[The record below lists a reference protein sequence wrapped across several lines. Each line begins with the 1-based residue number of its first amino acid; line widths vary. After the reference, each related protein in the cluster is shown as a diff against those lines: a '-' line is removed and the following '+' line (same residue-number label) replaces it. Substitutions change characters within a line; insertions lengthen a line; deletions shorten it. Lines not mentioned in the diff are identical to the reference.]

1 MLGSFG
7 LREGVR
13 AQGFV
18 PDRLCREA
26 VGSVVVVQL
35 LSVLVNPTACPSLT
49 FPGEGSLPPRF
60 VCVCVLCVSPFRGGH
75 TRPTPA
81 GVAAGLGCGALAPPP
96 LGPPP
101 ALAASREGVLG
112 VFRTDPGLEKTGLS
126 PAADRGGHGEAW
138 NLFLKQQ
145 LLSRQVKTTACT
157 VVFLPTR

>member
-96 LGPPP
+96 RTPPSASSQPGGSSWGVPHGPWFGEDGAQPCCGQGW
-101 ALAASREGVLG
+101 AWGSTEFISKAA
-112 VFRTDPGLEKTGLS
+112 
-126 PAADRGGHGEAW
+126 AA
-138 NLFLKQQ
+138 
-145 LLSRQVKTTACT
+145 V
-157 VVFLPTR
+157 

>member
-7 LREGVR
+7 LREGVK

-35 LSVLVNPTACPSLT
+35 LSVLVNLTACPSPT
-49 FPGEGSLPPRF
+49 FLGEGSLPPRF
-60 VCVCVLCVSPFRGGH
+60 VCPCPVGVPLPWGGH
-75 TRPTPA
+75 TTHA
-81 GVAAGLGCGALAPPP
+81 GRCRCGPGLRGPGPP

-101 ALAASREGVLG
+101 ALAASWEGVLG
-112 VFRTDPGLEKTGLS
+112 VFCTDPGLEEMGLS

-138 NLFLKQQ
+138 NLFLMQQ
-145 LLSRQVKTTACT
+145 LLSRQVKNTACT